1 MKKLLFLLATA
12 FAFTACDL
20 EDLDDVKLKDASA
33 EQIAFNSHK
42 PELWY
47 VNESGYKWKLNTH
60 LICDNA
66 TNIVYLFITEHPHQA
81 GITPYYNAK
90 GEIMRCDE
98 LK

>member
-12 FAFTACDL
+12 FAFTACDI
-20 EDLDDVKLKDASA
+20 EDLDVKSRDATA
-33 EQIAFNSHK
+33 ERVRLNSYK

-47 VNESGYKWKLNTH
+47 VSDGNRQWKLNTH
-60 LICDNA
+60 LICDEK

>member
-1 MKKLLFLLATA
+1 MKKLLFLLAA

-20 EDLDDVKLKDASA
+20 EDLDVKSRDASA
-33 EQIAFNSHK
+33 EQIEFNSHK
-42 PELWY
+42 PEMLY
-47 VNESGYKWKLNTH
+47 VNASGYKRKLNTH
-60 LICDNA
+60 LICDNT
-66 TNIVYLFITEHPHQA
+66 TNIVYLYITEHPHNA

>member
-20 EDLDDVKLKDASA
+20 EDLEVKARDASA
-33 EQIAFNSHK
+33 ELVEFNSHK

-47 VNESGYKWKLNTH
+47 VNAAGYQWKLNTH
-60 LICDNA
+60 LMCDNS
-66 TNIVYLFITEHPHQA
+66 TNIVYLYITEHPHNA